1 MSKKFVKVE
10 NIVVGNII
18 VYNFHTY
25 YEIKK
30 LEFYNNNVNYYRLK
44 LKLIYSPSCSYKSV
58 LKVEHHR
65 NTELLLAADNIYQ
78 IRWISV

>member
-44 LKLIYSPSCSYKSV
+44 IKLIYSPSYSYKSV
-58 LKVEHHR
+58 LNVEHHR
-65 NTELLLAADNIYQ
+65 NTALLLAADNKYQ
-78 IRWISV
+78 LRWISV